1 VSQYFHS
8 VTLDKSL
15 CKGCTNCIKRCP
27 TEAIRVTGGKSHIIE
42 ERCIDCGECIR
53 TCANHAKSALVDGFD
68 RLSEF
73 DYRIALPPP
82 AFFGLWKPQS
92 EIPVACARLLSLGF
106 DEVFEVAVAADV
118 VAQATRLLVKDRNRP
133 KPYISSAC
141 PAVIRLMQVRFPSLL
156 PNLIPLEA
164 PIEIA
169 ATLAKEEALARTG
182 MPADRIGA
190 FFLSPCPAKVTAIK
204 QPVGRMRSN
213 IDAALSISEVYGAI
227 ARMPASK
234 AKPVTIRGTP
244 SGIGWGGAGGEADAT
259 GIKAAVS
266 VAGIHS
272 VIQVLDEI
280 ERGRIH
286 DIQYIEAQACVGGC
300 LGGCLVSQNPFISK
314 VRLVAAAET
323 YGARQPAVPPIEVG
337 RLLRSSK
344 LSFDHP
350 IEPRPVMKLDPDLAR
365 ALVMMRDLEK
375 TLETLPGLDCG
386 ACGSP
391 SCRALAE
398 DIVRGNALKTDCIF
412 LLRER
417 VRELAEEMVDLARKV
432 PPSMGQQAAG
442 PSGSAEVG
450 KRAQDET
457 GGGGRDDSR

>member
-15 CKGCTNCIKRCP
+15 CKGCTNCIKHCP
-27 TEAIRVTGGKSHIIE
+27 TEAIRVTGGKSHITE

-53 TCANHAKSALVDGFD
+53 TCANHAKSALVDGFE

-106 DEVFEVAVAADV
+106 DEVFEVALAADV
-118 VAQATRLLVKDRNRP
+118 VAEAIRLLIEDDNHPR
-133 KPYISSAC
+133 PYISSAC

-169 ATLAKEEALARTG
+169 AALAKEEAMARTG
-182 MPADRIGA
+182 LPPDRIGA

-204 QPVGRMRSN
+204 QPVGRSRSN
-213 IDAALSISEVYGAI
+213 LDAALSISEVYGAI

-234 AKPVTIRGTP
+234 VKPITIRATP
-244 SGIGWGGAGGEADAT
+244 AGISWGGAGGEAKAT
-259 GIKAAVS
+259 RIKAAVS
-266 VAGIHS
+266 VDGIHS
-272 VIQVLDEI
+272 VTQVLDEI
-280 ERGRIH
+280 ERGRIQ

-323 YGARQPAVPPIEVG
+323 YGAKQPAVQPVEVG
-337 RLLRSSK
+337 RLLGDHR
-344 LSFDHP
+344 LSFDHR
-350 IEPRPVMKLDPDLAR
+350 IEPRPVMKLDADLAK
-365 ALVMMRDLEK
+365 ALAMMRDLEK

-386 ACGSP
+386 ACGCP

-412 LLRER
+412 LLRQR

-432 PPSMGQQAAG
+432 PPAMGQQTPEPAAG
-442 PSGSAEVG
+442 DTAGE
-450 KRAQDET
+450 RAQET
-457 GGGGRDDSR
+457 TGGGRDDSR